1 MRATGTSL
9 RDLRRLP
16 KAHLHIHLDGAMR
29 ASTLQELVKREG
41 IPAPTVRHH
50 GNFRAFGEAIGG
62 VANLIKT
69 EEDVR
74 RLVREVVEDAQHD
87 GVVWLELSVWP
98 GFLRGRLGS
107 PEDVMAILLEAGR
120 QATSDGTIALGWMLA
135 ANRNRGPGE
144 AVEAAK
150 LAATLADRGVV
161 SFGLDGDEAAFPPEP
176 YEEAF
181 SLARQAGLRST
192 PHAGELLG
200 PSSVLSALQQ
210 LRADRILHGI
220 RVVEDQA
227 LMLRLASSGIC
238 LDVCPSSNVLLGV
251 VPEMESH
258 PLSKL
263 LHAGIKCSLNADD
276 PLLFGVG
283 ILDEYSHAR
292 AEMLLNDDQLAG
304 VARASLEASAA
315 PPSLVRAGLLSIDD
329 WLAA

>member
-1 MRATGTSL
+1 MRAAGTSL
-9 RDLRRLP
+9 RDLRLLP
-16 KAHLHIHLDGAMR
+16 KAHLHIHLDGSMR
-29 ASTLQELVKREG
+29 DSTLKELAEREG
-41 IPAPTVRHH
+41 IPAATVRHY
-50 GNFRAFGEAIGG
+50 GDFKTFGETMGA
-62 VANLIKT
+62 VANVLRS

-74 RLVREVVEDAQHD
+74 RLVRETVEDAGED

-107 PEDVMAILLEAGR
+107 PQDVMALLLDAGQ
-120 QATSDGTIALGWMLA
+120 QATSDGKIALGWMLA

-150 LAATLADRGVV
+150 LAATLVDRGVV

-176 YEEAF
+176 FEEAF

-200 PSSVLSALQQ
+200 PSSVRSALDQ
-210 LRADRILHGI
+210 LGADRILHGI
-220 RVVEDQA
+220 RAVEDEA
-227 LMLRLASSGIC
+227 LILRLASSGVC

-251 VPEMESH
+251 VPDMDSH
-258 PLSKL
+258 PLPAFL
-263 LHAGIKCSLNADD
+263 NAGVRCSLNADD

-283 ILDEYSHAR
+283 ILDEFVGAR
-292 AEMLLNDDQLAG
+292 EQMLFDDDHLATL
-304 VARASLEASAA
+304 ARSSLEASAA
-315 PPSLVRAGLLSIDD
+315 PPPIVAAGLRSIDE

>member
-1 MRATGTSL
+1 
-9 RDLRRLP
+9 
-16 KAHLHIHLDGAMR
+16 MR
-29 ASTLQELVKREG
+29 ASTLGELAKREG
-41 IPAPTVRHH
+41 IPAPTARHY
-50 GNFRAFGEAIGG
+50 GDFKAFGETMEA
-62 VANLIKT
+62 VANVLQT
-69 EEDVR
+69 EEDLR
-74 RLVREVVEDAQHD
+74 RLVRETVEDARDD

-107 PEDVMAILLEAGR
+107 HGDVMAVLLDAGE

-161 SFGLDGDEAAFPPEP
+161 SFGLDGDEAAFPPDP
-176 YEEAF
+176 FEEAF

-200 PSSVLSALQQ
+200 PSSVRGALDQ
-210 LRADRILHGI
+210 LGADRILHGI
-220 RVVEDQA
+220 RVVEDEA
-227 LMLRLASSGIC
+227 LMRRLASSGTC

-251 VPEMESH
+251 VPEMERH
-258 PLSKL
+258 PLPKL
-263 LHAGIKCSLNADD
+263 LHAGVRCSLNADD

-283 ILDEYSHAR
+283 ILDEYVRAR
-292 AEMLLNDDQLAG
+292 ERMLLDDDHLATL
-304 VARASLEASAA
+304 ARSSLEASAA
-315 PPSLVRAGLLSIDD
+315 PRSIVKSGLLSIDD